1 MLNWFLTFNYYGF
14 NWIDVIFI
22 CIVLYFAASSR
33 GFFETLFEIVSFLA
47 SIVTAYRWYD
57 AFSIVIMKQIKLT
70 SGIAHVAAFFFI
82 WFVIETFLYTV
93 FTLIFAP
100 YLKELRT
107 NPINRLGG
115 YFAGAIHACLISFF
129 IVSMIF
135 AFPVRGWVKQDI
147 LQSKTGPY
155 FVNLSSQVEYRVK
168 NVFGGAL
175 QESMNFLTVKPKSG
189 ETIDLGVKV
198 AASNL
203 HTDTESE
210 QIMLN
215 SVNKE
220 RTSRG
225 IPALNMDTNLT
236 ILARDYAT
244 EMFVNG
250 FFSHTSS
257 VDSTTPADRAE
268 RHHIEYSVIGENLAF
283 APDVYLAH
291 QGLMNSEGHRR
302 NILSLEYSKVG
313 IGVIDGGPFGRM
325 FVQEFSD

>member
-1 MLNWFLTFNYYGF
+1 MLNWFLTFTYYGF
-14 NWIDVIFI
+14 NWIDVFFLL
-22 CIVLYFAASSR
+22 IVLYFAFSSR

-57 AFSIVIMKQIKLT
+57 ALSVLVTRQFRIT

-82 WFVIETFLYTV
+82 WFVVETFLYTV

-100 YLKELRT
+100 YLKELRS
-107 NPINRLGG
+107 NLFNRIGG
-115 YFAGAIHACLISFF
+115 YAAGAVHACLISFF
-129 IVSMIF
+129 IISMIF

-147 LQSKTGPY
+147 LLSKTGPY

-198 AASNL
+198 PQSDL
-203 HTDTESE
+203 KPDTESE
-210 QIMLN
+210 LIMFN

-225 IPALNMDTNLT
+225 IPALKLDTNLT

-244 EMFVNG
+244 EMFVHG

-257 VDSTTPADRAE
+257 VDGTSPADRAD
-268 RHHIEYSVIGENLAF
+268 RHHIEYTIIGENLAF

-302 NILSLEYSKVG
+302 NILSTDYNKVG